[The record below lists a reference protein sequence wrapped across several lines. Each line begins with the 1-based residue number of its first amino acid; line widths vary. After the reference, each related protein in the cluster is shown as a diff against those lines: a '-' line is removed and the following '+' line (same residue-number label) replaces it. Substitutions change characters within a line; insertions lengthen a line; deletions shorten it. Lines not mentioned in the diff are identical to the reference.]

1 MIYICVKIENNNLY
15 LMNIMKY
22 NIFDETKE
30 EKIEKD
36 IRTKE
41 SLDII
46 EDIDIDKFKNY
57 TEINKD
63 SIPLKYE
70 EYLINKQDFEEDNKE
85 RDIILNDILE
95 DLNKNIEI
103 NINQQQ
109 EDSKQKA
116 IEEILEILKYNQS
129 DKDIRAEIS
138 PFKPMQ
144 EPKKISMVGRVFYNS
159 ADKDDN
165 NNYVNPDNINDKFNT
180 KIKKIIK

>member
-1 MIYICVKIENNNLY
+1 
-15 LMNIMKY
+15 MNIMKY

-159 ADKDDN
+159 ADRDDN
-165 NNYVNPDNINDKFNT
+165 NNYVNPDNINDKTNSCN
-180 KIKKIIK
+180 KGNINN

>member
-1 MIYICVKIENNNLY
+1 
-15 LMNIMKY
+15 MNIMKY

-46 EDIDIDKFKNY
+46 EDIDIDISKNY

-159 ADKDDN
+159 VDKDDN
-165 NNYVNPDNINDKFNT
+165 NNYVNPDNINDKTNSCN
-180 KIKKIIK
+180 KGNINN

>member
-15 LMNIMKY
+15 LMDIMKY

-36 IRTKE
+36 IRTIE

-129 DKDIRAEIS
+129 DK
-138 PFKPMQ
+138 
-144 EPKKISMVGRVFYNS
+144 
-159 ADKDDN
+159 
-165 NNYVNPDNINDKFNT
+165 
-180 KIKKIIK
+180 KIKLRDSIKYQLPYTSLITVSLLALLIVWYIVGLPLGIRSFPTA

>member
-1 MIYICVKIENNNLY
+1 MKIENNNLY

-36 IRTKE
+36 IRTIE

-129 DKDIRAEIS
+129 DKDIRSEIS

-165 NNYVNPDNINDKFNT
+165 NNYVSPDNINDKTNSCN
-180 KIKKIIK
+180 KGNINN

>member
-1 MIYICVKIENNNLY
+1 MD
-15 LMNIMKY
+15 IMKY

-165 NNYVNPDNINDKFNT
+165 NNYVNPDNINDKTNSCNNELGN
-180 KIKKIIK
+180 INN

>member
-1 MIYICVKIENNNLY
+1 MD
-15 LMNIMKY
+15 IMKY

-36 IRTKE
+36 IRTIE

-116 IEEILEILKYNQS
+116 IEEIHCSI
-129 DKDIRAEIS
+129 
-138 PFKPMQ
+138 
-144 EPKKISMVGRVFYNS
+144 
-159 ADKDDN
+159 
-165 NNYVNPDNINDKFNT
+165 
-180 KIKKIIK
+180 IIKY

>member
-1 MIYICVKIENNNLY
+1 MD
-15 LMNIMKY
+15 IMKY

-70 EYLINKQDFEEDNKE
+70 EYLINKQDFEEDNIE

-129 DKDIRAEIS
+129 DKDIRSEIS

-165 NNYVNPDNINDKFNT
+165 NNYVNPDNINDKTNSCNN
-180 KIKKIIK
+180 KLGNINN

>member
-1 MIYICVKIENNNLY
+1 
-15 LMNIMKY
+15 MNIMKY

-46 EDIDIDKFKNY
+46 EDIDFDISKNY

-159 ADKDDN
+159 VDKDDN
-165 NNYVNPDNINDKFNT
+165 NNYVNPDNINDKTNSCN
-180 KIKKIIK
+180 KGNINN

>member
-1 MIYICVKIENNNLY
+1 MD
-15 LMNIMKY
+15 IMKY

-165 NNYVNPDNINDKFNT
+165 NNYVNPDNINDKTNSCN
-180 KIKKIIK
+180 KGNINN

>member
-1 MIYICVKIENNNLY
+1 
-15 LMNIMKY
+15 MNIMKY

-165 NNYVNPDNINDKFNT
+165 NNYVNPDNINDKTNSCN
-180 KIKKIIK
+180 KGNINN

>member
-1 MIYICVKIENNNLY
+1 
-15 LMNIMKY
+15 MKY
-22 NIFDETKE
+22 NIFEELKD

-41 SLDII
+41 SQNILEGLDF
-46 EDIDIDKFKNY
+46 DIFKNY
-57 TEINKD
+57 NEINED
-63 SIPLKYE
+63 FIPLNNE
-70 EYLINKQDFEEDNKE
+70 EDFINKQDFEEDNKE
-85 RDIILNDILE
+85 RDIILNNILE
-95 DLNKNIEI
+95 DLNKNVII
-103 NINQQQ
+103 NIKQQQ

-165 NNYVNPDNINDKFNT
+165 NNYVNPDNINDKTNSCNN
-180 KIKKIIK
+180 KLGNINN